1 MTTDKNFERFE
12 ILSAG
17 KALGDLSADEIVEL
31 ESLIAQTRQP
41 VSPEFDLL
49 ATELEISVSAPA
61 RVPGSLKVDLSTR
74 YPAIQRIRR
83 DQTQHI
89 IRLYQLCLG

>member
-1 MTTDKNFERFE
+1 MTTHKNFERFE
-12 ILSAG
+12 LLSAG
-17 KALGDLSADEIVEL
+17 KALGNLSADKIVEL
-31 ESLIAQTRQP
+31 KSLIARNRHP
-41 VSPEFDLL
+41 VNLEFDLL
-49 ATELEISVSAPA
+49 ATELEISVSAPT
-61 RVPGSLKVDLSTR
+61 RVPGSLKSRLTTR